1 MRLQISIDLLRLQG
15 AIEKNGWVCIPP
27 QLIKQANAQRF
38 LNLTAYERKERG
50 KYGDTHFIKPLLPKA
65 TFDAMTTEQRE
76 QIAICGNVRPMDAP
90 NNEPTPAPT
99 SWQNE
104 QPDLDLPPF

>member
-38 LNLTAYERKERG
+38 LNLTAYERKEVG
-50 KYGDTHFIKPLLPKA
+50 KYGDTHFLKPQLPKA
-65 TFDAMTTEQRE
+65 TFDALSQQERE
-76 QIAICGNVRPMDAP
+76 GIAICGNVRPIDTP
-90 NNEPTPAPT
+90 SDQPQPAPT

-104 QPDLDLPPF
+104 QPDLPY